1 MPRRK
6 KPAEGLES
14 RGQDGEEEE
23 EEKRNP
29 ANTKKKRTF
38 VDAFIVISDSDGEV
52 SDGFGCLHTS
62 ATMTEEEQFA
72 LALKMSE
79 QEAREVNC
87 QEEEE
92 EELLRKAIAESL
104 SVSALLWRGSLGFF
118 SNIAALCLFYH
129 VAQKKVLLG
138 RRRYFQHKLE

>member
-29 ANTKKKRTF
+29 ANGRKKRSF

-52 SDGFGCLHTS
+52 SDGLGYPEPGLGPAAAGQCQSSHCCRAGVRLCTEGLVLFLFLH
-62 ATMTEEEQFA
+62 M
-72 LALKMSE
+72 
-79 QEAREVNC
+79 R
-87 QEEEE
+87 
-92 EELLRKAIAESL
+92 
-104 SVSALLWRGSLGFF
+104 
-118 SNIAALCLFYH
+118 
-129 VAQKKVLLG
+129 
-138 RRRYFQHKLE
+138 

>member
-29 ANTKKKRTF
+29 ANAKRKRSS

-52 SDGFGCLHTS
+52 SDGFGVPRAWAGHCCCRTVPEQPWLLCWGQALHRG
-62 ATMTEEEQFA
+62 A
-72 LALKMSE
+72 
-79 QEAREVNC
+79 C
-87 QEEEE
+87 
-92 EELLRKAIAESL
+92 AI
-104 SVSALLWRGSLGFF
+104 
-118 SNIAALCLFYH
+118 LFLTYEMN
-129 VAQKKVLLG
+129 QIL
-138 RRRYFQHKLE
+138 FD